1 MMPKRGAF
9 TLIEVMVSV
18 MIISVVIAALLQM
31 RGNTSNKLIQLNKM
45 NLSNQYT
52 SFLISVD
59 DKYTKED
66 SHMDMKRLVEE
77 FDLDTDLRKKLS
89 SIPLELSYKKIKTI
103 DMSKSDNEGNSEQSQ
118 IVFEIGQTTMH
129 TKSFTNNLIRVQ
141 LQ

>member
-103 DMSKSDNEGNSEQSQ
+103 DMSKSDNEDNSEQSQ

>member
-1 MMPKRGAF
+1 MPKRGAF

-103 DMSKSDNEGNSEQSQ
+103 DMSKSDNEDNSEQSQ

-129 TKSFTNNLIRVQ
+129 TKTFTNTLLRVQ

>member
-1 MMPKRGAF
+1 MMPKRAAF

-18 MIISVVIAALLQM
+18 MIISIVIAALLQM

-45 NLSNQYT
+45 NLNNQYT

-59 DKYTKED
+59 DKYTKES

-103 DMSKSDNEGNSEQSQ
+103 DMSKSDNEDNSEQSQ

-129 TKSFTNNLIRVQ
+129 TKTFTNTLLRVQ

>member
-1 MMPKRGAF
+1 MPKRGAF